1 LVNNLLLNALHNAAT
16 TAATSSGFDPSQ
28 LLFPVLLVFLVFTMW
43 NGGRKRRRAAANLKS
58 SLAVGAHV
66 VLISGIT
73 GAIVS
78 LDDSIAVIE
87 TTPGTQLRVLVGAI
101 RGIDTT
107 VAQPESATQISE
119 NSSDDKN

>member
-1 LVNNLLLNALHNAAT
+1 
-16 TAATSSGFDPSQ
+16 
-28 LLFPVLLVFLVFTMW
+28 MW
-43 NGGRKRRRAAANLKS
+43 NGGRKRKRAAAELKS
-58 SLAVGAHV
+58 SLAVGANV

-73 GAIVS
+73 GTIVS

-107 VAQPESATQISE
+107 IAQPESANQISE
-119 NSSDDKN
+119 NSSDDQK